1 MCCCLVTKSC
11 LTLWDPIDYSP
22 PGSSVHGILQART
35 LEWIAISFS
44 RGSSPPRDWTRAS
57 CTGRQNLYTTEPPGK
72 LKQSQINSVSSLVN
86 RDGRETLTS
95 QSCHEHQMKGLY
107 RKVDVTGRGG
117 ERGFTISKEAFR
129 VWKFSLLHMHNF
141 EKQVILKQIS
151 TKWT

>member
-1 MCCCLVTKSC
+1 M
-11 LTLWDPIDYSP
+11 
-22 PGSSVHGILQART
+22 
-35 LEWIAISFS
+35 EFS
-44 RGSSPPRDWTRAS
+44 RQEHWSGLPFPSPGDLPHPGIEPEHPALA
-57 CTGRQNLYTTEPPGK
+57 GRIFTTEPPGK

-129 VWKFSLLHMHNF
+129 V
-141 EKQVILKQIS
+141 
-151 TKWT
+151 